1 MIGGTGAVIGTSEP
15 HLQSLC
21 DLQGGCLSWDFT
33 GPENCYH
40 HLVSTKAH
48 CHFMDSCINIPT
60 HHVLW
65 ISFAVG
71 NISKDNR
78 RQGRGTHSI
87 QRQDWVLGGSVWQQ
101 QWMSN
106 NTCGLGFEYL
116 PLNHRNPHGTE
127 VPTLVLAG
135 SPVDKSVPLLRC
147 NFLLCPMLTETI
159 LPFLL
164 SYRNASGWG
173 PNYITL

>member
-33 GPENCYH
+33 GPENCYY

-60 HHVLW
+60 HHILW

-78 RQGRGTHSI
+78 TSGAWHPLNSEAGLGAGRKRLTAAMDVKQYMWSWI
-87 QRQDWVLGGSVWQQ
+87 WVLTPKPQKPTRDWS
-101 QWMSN
+101 
-106 NTCGLGFEYL
+106 
-116 PLNHRNPHGTE
+116 PNPGTRWLSSGQ
-127 VPTLVLAG
+127 VG
-135 SPVDKSVPLLRC
+135 
-147 NFLLCPMLTETI
+147 
-159 LPFLL
+159 PFTAL
-164 SYRNASGWG
+164 
-173 PNYITL
+173 